1 MPDLDVSSAEGF
13 ELGRPALVC
22 RWRLASNT
30 LPLCNRHLRALGQR
44 RVGGAFV
51 PRELVS
57 WAKQHIEWTLVD
69 GSAENPDGVLMLV
82 IDEKGRAAMSVGPY
96 EDLGEPS
103 LAALVTRATASAE
116 EAATTGVAPE
126 TLWVA
131 MDGVLYWNAET
142 THKRSGIASLLEDL
156 AHTMGY
162 SVVRRPD
169 LIEEVS
175 ANVIRPDEA
184 FLVSDEHGVVA
195 ARGMGG
201 ERSEWL
207 AASYAKLLE
216 QADK

>member
-1 MPDLDVSSAEGF
+1 M
-13 ELGRPALVC
+13 
-22 RWRLASNT
+22 
-30 LPLCNRHLRALGQR
+30 
-44 RVGGAFV
+44 
-51 PRELVS
+51 
-57 WAKQHIEWTLVD
+57 
-69 GSAENPDGVLMLV
+69 
-82 IDEKGRAAMSVGPY
+82 
-96 EDLGEPS
+96 
-103 LAALVTRATASAE
+103 
-116 EAATTGVAPE
+116 TGVAPE